1 MSHDRGP
8 RVLLSLV
15 LLSTACG
22 DGYQTPTT
30 PTSPAPAPS
39 PVISVPTVPSR
50 PATNWKADATVTNAV
65 YGDGGP
71 CGWGTRAGEARQGVE
86 WTVTIDGGSI
96 RMDEDKPNWP
106 TDDVP
111 YSGVLTGNELSVRY
125 DSGPGYLTSPC
136 KWRGATLSGRFNEDR
151 SVFEATELVFWGT
164 IEGGTTV
171 TRRWSGY
178 ALR

>member
-1 MSHDRGP
+1 MSHDHGP

-96 RMDEDKPNWP
+96 RMDEDMPNWP

-111 YSGVLTGNELSVRY
+111 YSGVLTGNEFSVRY
-125 DSGPGYLTSPC
+125 DSGSGYLTSPC